1 MNATEQLSP
10 ADALDDADP
19 TNSRGTSQ
27 VEKWGHAVAGAG
39 FTAIPNVLL
48 LAQRKLGITP
58 SELAVLAQLLRCYWY
73 ADRPPHPTLEQLE
86 EALPMQRRAI
96 QRALAGLQEKKLIAR
111 IAPDPKDGKN
121 ARRKFDLAG
130 LHARLDELA
139 VLLAIDKRRR
149 QTQSGTRR
157 AFPREH
163 GTP

>member
-10 ADALDDADP
+10 ADAQEDADP
-19 TNSRGTSQ
+19 ANSRGTTQ
-27 VEKWGHAVAGAG
+27 VEKWGHTVAAAG
-39 FTAIPNVLL
+39 FTAVPNVLL

-96 QRALAGLQEKKLIAR
+96 QRALAGLQQKKLIAR
-111 IAPDPKDGKN
+111 IAPDPKDRKN

-130 LHARLDELA
+130 LQARLDELA
-139 VLLAIDKRRR
+139 VVLAIDKRRR
-149 QTQSGTRR
+149 QTQAATRR
-157 AFPREH
+157 GSSREH
-163 GTP
+163 GKP